1 MQAACLHQV
10 FKLKLLLSIDFD
22 LELVD
27 QRLQCVSAFLG
38 KLSLHRLLFKSQCLQ
53 VNCMLL
59 GLHQIVDVTGEVAIV
74 VVIPVGVVAD
84 SCLKTVQVSLD
95 ALSFASEQ
103 LVYVLYVCLTKSP
116 TSYLLG
122 R

>member
-1 MQAACLHQV
+1 
-10 FKLKLLLSIDFD
+10 
-22 LELVD
+22 
-27 QRLQCVSAFLG
+27 
-38 KLSLHRLLFKSQCLQ
+38 
-53 VNCMLL
+53 MLL

-84 SCLKTVQVSLD
+84 SCLKAVQVSLD

-103 LVYVLYVCLTKSP
+103 LVYVLYVCLTQSP